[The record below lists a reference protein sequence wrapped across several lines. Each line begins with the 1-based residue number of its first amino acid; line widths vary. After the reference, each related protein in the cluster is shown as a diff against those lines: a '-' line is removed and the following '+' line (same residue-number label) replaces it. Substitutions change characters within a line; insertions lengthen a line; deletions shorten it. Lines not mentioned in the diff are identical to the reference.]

1 MRYVTGF
8 LVIGVLL
15 AGAGCAVLHKAPSS
29 EDFYGQGEAMF
40 ERADYNAAIDNY
52 QHVIDQFPFSPYAE
66 DAELKIALSMYQQ
79 HKYAE
84 AISAFGDFQRM
95 HPTNKNLALASYYM
109 GMAYFDQIHRPDQDQ
124 RNTENA
130 LAQFQA
136 LERRFPESEFA
147 QLAHDR
153 IEICRDMLARNEKI
167 IGEFYYQRAHLR
179 AAESRLAELMQ
190 KYPDTPIAPEA
201 LYELAVT
208 LEKEGKKYSAAQA
221 FAAVQRHFPNT
232 KYAADAGREL
242 KKLNQPIENEEDPLR
257 LVLAESGF
265 SPDQTDSQP
274 HVVVR
279 QAAGATASEP
289 PPESPGY
296 GPDGLPI
303 LTPAQPKPAPAPAR
317 LTDAEVTLRSIR
329 LASSDPPLSV
339 IFDMSGPV
347 KFEKHLE
354 SGQGSS
360 ALTLRLLNTK
370 PDSKLVAHLVFD
382 RSIFKD
388 CDVKSDSGDTTVT
401 VKTAEVSHF
410 AIIPLEDPPRLL
422 VTFTPLNRELGES
435 TVTSGL

>member
-1 MRYVTGF
+1 MRF
-8 LVIGVLL
+8 L
-15 AGAGCAVLHKAPSS
+15 AGILSISIVFAGSGCSVLHKAPTS
-29 EDFYGQGEAMF
+29 EDFYAQAEAMF
-40 ERADYNAAIDNY
+40 ERSDYNAAIDNY

-66 DAELKIALSMYQQ
+66 DAELKIALSLYQQ
-79 HKYAE
+79 HKYTE
-84 AISAFGDFQRM
+84 AISAFADFQRM

-124 RNTENA
+124 SNTENA
-130 LAQFQA
+130 LAQFQT
-136 LERRFPESEFA
+136 LERRYPESEFA
-147 QLAHDR
+147 QLAQDQ
-153 IEICRDMLARNEKI
+153 IEICREMLARNEQI
-167 IGEFYYQRAHLR
+167 IGEYYYKRAHFR

-232 KYAADAGREL
+232 KYAADAGKEL

-265 SPDQTDSQP
+265 SPDQPETQT
-274 HVVVR
+274 HIIVR
-279 QAAGATASEP
+279 QAANASAP
-289 PPESPGY
+289 TPGSDSGY

-303 LTPAQPKPAPAPAR
+303 LTPSHANPAPAPVA
-317 LTDAEVTLRSIR
+317 AAGGAVTLRSIR

-339 IFDMSGPV
+339 IFDISGPV
-347 KFEKHLE
+347 KFEKHLQ

-360 ALTLRLLNTK
+360 ALTLRLMNTK
-370 PDSKLVAHLVFD
+370 PDAKLVAHLVFD

-388 CDVKSDSGDTTVT
+388 CDVTSDSGDTTVT
-401 VKTAEVSHF
+401 VKTSEVSRF

-422 VTFTPLNRELGES
+422 VTFTPLGHEPGDS